1 MRKKTP
7 AETAFDVI
15 ARVMQEG
22 SSKDGSNDTW
32 RDKDIRMHLLK
43 SIRHCST
50 ALLLLDGHVNDGETA
65 IEHLDRA
72 MTRAAMARSMLL

>member
-1 MRKKTP
+1 MRPKAP
-7 AETAFDVI
+7 AEMAYDCIVRTMF
-15 ARVMQEG
+15 QG
-22 SSKDGSNDTW
+22 SSKDGSNETW

-72 MTRAAMARSMLL
+72 MTRAAMARSMLP